1 MSDAVVQTVDVP
13 GHIFVYRA
21 TTAAAFGGGAKG
33 AEEEEGADGN
43 NNCYRLEAIRPTLR
57 TVYCSATNLE
67 FTSLADAD
75 LVQLQLFNE
84 LFVPECNAQALRF
97 VFETDDAGAF
107 LCAPTRQG
115 TLRVLEHALPGETLP
130 LDAGD
135 VVERPFVDSAG
146 DEVQTLSVVTL
157 MHAFVE
163 TRTPGRFFH
172 AGLSTLP
179 SQALGVPVFLTP
191 RKLQNL
197 LGHWSHGLCTT
208 AKRRSQYSVRFAD
221 GRTELRHT
229 LQAERAKVIEATR

>member
-21 TTAAAFGGGAKG
+21 TTAAKGGGAKG

-115 TLRVLEHALPGETLP
+115 VKFRALCEAQR
-130 LDAGD
+130 AGYGFP
-135 VVERPFVDSAG
+135 R
-146 DEVQTLSVVTL
+146 
-157 MHAFVE
+157 
-163 TRTPGRFFH
+163 
-172 AGLSTLP
+172 LP
-179 SQALGVPVFLTP
+179 SSFEHVINVRLG
-191 RKLQNL
+191 
-197 LGHWSHGLCTT
+197 
-208 AKRRSQYSVRFAD
+208 
-221 GRTELRHT
+221 
-229 LQAERAKVIEATR
+229 